1 MRVPNLRWWIA
12 GLLLLSTVINYIDR
26 QTLSVLSPVITAEL
40 GISPVEYSNILTA
53 FLASYTVMYVGSGL
67 LVDRWGTRAAL
78 SVFMAWWSLANMA
91 HALARGPWS
100 LGLLRFL
107 LGMGES
113 GNFMAAFKA
122 VSEWYPPKER
132 ALVHG
137 LIQGGAAIGAI
148 IAPPAITWLHAA
160 FGWQTAFL
168 ATGALGFAWLALWL
182 LLYHPP
188 ERHPWI
194 TEAERAVVC
203 AEPPAPRPRKAQ
215 WLATL
220 KHPQTLGLL
229 LARFLSDPVWW
240 FYLFWLPK
248 YLVDQRGFTMA
259 EMGMMAWM
267 PYLAAD
273 LGAVFGGWCSG
284 RLVASGSAPL
294 AARLRVMLPCAALM
308 PLSLW
313 VNHAQSRLLTLG
325 LICTVTFAHM
335 AWKTNQATLTNDVFP
350 RQLVGSVSG
359 ILAFGTGLGGTLFTW
374 LTGRLIQNFGYESV
388 FLLMSVLHPL
398 SFLLMRRLV
407 RCPIPAADIDEPES
421 ALKTTVH

>member
-1 MRVPNLRWWIA
+1 
-12 GLLLLSTVINYIDR
+12 
-26 QTLSVLSPVITAEL
+26 
-40 GISPVEYSNILTA
+40 
-53 FLASYTVMYVGSGL
+53 
-67 LVDRWGTRAAL
+67 
-78 SVFMAWWSLANMA
+78 
-91 HALARGPWS
+91 
-100 LGLLRFL
+100 
-107 LGMGES
+107 MGES

-148 IAPPAITWLHAA
+148 VAPPAITWLHAS

-168 ATGALGFAWLALWL
+168 ATGTLGFAWLALWL

-188 ERHPWI
+188 EKHPWI
-194 TEAERAVVC
+194 TDTERAIVC
-203 AEPPAPRPRKAQ
+203 AEPPTPPPSKSE

-220 KHPQTLGLL
+220 RHPQTIGLL

-259 EMGMMAWM
+259 EMGMLAWM

-273 LGAVFGGWCSG
+273 LGALFGGWCSG
-284 RLVASGSAPL
+284 KLVSGGRPPL
-294 AARLRVMLPCAALM
+294 SARLRVMLPCAVLM
-308 PLSLW
+308 PLSLA
-313 VNHAQSRLLTLG
+313 VNHAPSRTLTLS
-325 LICTVTFAHM
+325 LICVVTFAHM

-350 RQLVGSVSG
+350 RHLVGSVSG

-398 SFLLMRRLV
+398 SYLITRHLV
-407 RCPIPAADIDEPES
+407 RAPILIETSQKPVS
-421 ALKTTVH
+421 A